1 MNETDITNALNMNPI
16 TIDHEDDKVLPTT
29 YRPSLEKG
37 NDLETDAKY
46 VRQNLY
52 DIIEKTFGAADELR
66 AVADQSQHPRAYE
79 VYATMI
85 KTLMDANKDLLD
97 MHEKKKKLDVPDE
110 EKPQSKTVNNN
121 LFVGSTSELLKM
133 MNQDNESD

>member
-1 MNETDITNALNMNPI
+1 MNEKEITNALNMNPL
-16 TIDHEDDKVLPTT
+16 TLDHEDDKALPTT
-29 YRPSLEKG
+29 YRPSLETD
-37 NDLETDAKY
+37 NELDTDLRY

-52 DIIEKTFGAADELR
+52 DIIEKSFGAADELR

-85 KTLMDANKDLLD
+85 KTLMDANKDLID
-97 MHEKKKKLDVPDE
+97 MHEKKKKMNVVEE

-121 LFVGSTSELLKM
+121 LFVGSTADLLNI
-133 MNQDNESD
+133 MNKDNE